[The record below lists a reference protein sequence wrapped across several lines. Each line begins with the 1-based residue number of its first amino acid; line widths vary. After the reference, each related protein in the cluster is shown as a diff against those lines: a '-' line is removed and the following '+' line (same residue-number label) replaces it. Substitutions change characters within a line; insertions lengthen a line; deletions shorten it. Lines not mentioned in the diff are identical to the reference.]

1 MVIVE
6 NNISAAW
13 GKAFTEVY
21 DATEI
26 SPLIV
31 VVQGLDNADPPEFPL
46 VRSALDTAL
55 NEDERKLSCEEVAGT
70 IFPNS
75 LWNASADRDLLYTR
89 YGHIYGRIRKHPAN
103 RNGVYFQRLIA
114 FGCDKNMDNGVNQLE
129 HIIATW
135 RRGNHRRSALQAAV
149 FDPNQDHTH
158 QVQRGFPCLQQI
170 SFAPIKNG
178 GLSVTG
184 FYPIQYM
191 FKRAYGNYLGLCRLG
206 QFMAQGMGLTLTK
219 VICIATHAV
228 RDGSKKDLQGLASYV
243 KTTLSGS

>member
-6 NNISAAW
+6 ENISAAW
-13 GKAFTEVY
+13 GKAFVEVY

-31 VVQGLDNADPPEFPL
+31 VIQGLDNTDPYEVPL

-55 NEDERKLSCEEVAGT
+55 KEDKKKLSCEEVAST
-70 IFPNS
+70 IFPYS
-75 LWNASADRDLLYTR
+75 LWNANAERDRLYMR
-89 YGHIYGRIRKHPAN
+89 YCQIYGRIRKHPAN

-114 FGCDKNMDNGVNQLE
+114 FGCDKNMENGVNQLE

-135 RRGNHRRSALQAAV
+135 RRGNHRRSALQASV
-149 FDPNQDHTH
+149 LDPNRDHTH
-158 QVQRGFPCLQQI
+158 QVQRGFPCLQQVA
-170 SFAPIKNG
+170 FAPNENE

-219 VICIATHAV
+219 VVCIATHAV
-228 RDGSKKDLQGLASYV
+228 RDGSKKDLRGLASYV